1 MCTEIVHCFPGPS
14 GVLFI
19 WSYLVEHSS
28 SSPMALITDT
38 RTVQVF
44 AQGVIVCVI
53 VTARALVTVLCYL
66 CVLKCLF
73 IIIIIIS
80 CHLVLF
86 RLMLQYN

>member
-1 MCTEIVHCFPGPS
+1 
-14 GVLFI
+14 
-19 WSYLVEHSS
+19 
-28 SSPMALITDT
+28 MALITDT

-73 IIIIIIS
+73 IIILLLL
-80 CHLVLF
+80 LVGLE
-86 RLMLQYN
+86 REEEDDRQ